1 MSVCPSTATGANP
14 PQRRL
19 IFKSPAIPLI
29 PATGTPPYI
38 QLWDYAQYQYWLD
51 GENSKLNPEGKSALK
66 ATISGNTYKGNVV
79 IYKTHCDWNTASAVT
94 IEDTD
99 VKVVN
104 RNLIVLDGLTE
115 NDKVTVTKADGS
127 PITAFNDF
135 DTAVKKGEK
144 YVIIPCP
151 KGIIPSMYPK
161 RRTTLVYHCNRDSRY
176 CCPS

>member
-1 MSVCPSTATGANP
+1 M
-14 PQRRL
+14 
-19 IFKSPAIPLI
+19 I

-144 YVIIPCP
+144 YVIYSLSEGDYTFHVSQKADNSSDTIVTEIPLLL
-151 KGIIPSMYPK
+151 PS
-161 RRTTLVYHCNRDSRY
+161 
-176 CCPS
+176 